1 MFTSII
7 ISISASSII
16 RIIISMFTMII
27 NVISITIIII
37 IIMLT
42 IISTRTS
49 FSIPMINIFAVLLF
63 VLGFHTGF

>member
-37 IIMLT
+37 IMLT